1 MTGKEIASLV
11 EDMGKSE
18 SIKLTLGFLTTFGR
32 LYLDV
37 IIERFSSILCSHD
50 AKSVKK
56 LFKEVKPYIEK
67 GVELFNSKYIHSPLL
82 TDKDNSRLENNM
94 IKMEINRRVDD
105 EELTWSQIFA
115 ITAGGVNDSL
125 TSHIII
131 AKQNIGI
138 HNRNIMS
145 KVA

>member
-1 MTGKEIASLV
+1 MTGKEIANLV

-18 SIKLTLGFLTTFGR
+18 CIKLTLGFLVTFGR

-37 IIERFSSILCSHD
+37 VNERFSAILCSYD
-50 AKSVKK
+50 AKSVRK
-56 LFKEVKPYIEK
+56 LFKETKPYIEK
-67 GVELFNSKYIHSPLL
+67 GVELFNSKYIHAPLI
-82 TDKDNSRLENNM
+82 TDKENNRLENNM
-94 IKMEINRRVDD
+94 AKIEINRMVDD
-105 EELTWSQIFA
+105 EELSYSQIFA
-115 ITAGGVNDSL
+115 ITAGTTNDSL
-125 TSHIII
+125 TANIII